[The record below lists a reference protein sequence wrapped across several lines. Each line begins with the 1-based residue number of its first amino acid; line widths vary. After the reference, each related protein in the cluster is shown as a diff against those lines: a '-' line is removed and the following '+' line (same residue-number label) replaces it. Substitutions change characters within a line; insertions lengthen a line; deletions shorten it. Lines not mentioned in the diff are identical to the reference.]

1 MSLVNVS
8 LPYEMAWSLA
18 SELAT
23 AVNEYTATHPV
34 PTEEVPVDNS
44 DVRANSPVPCSW
56 TSEQKTVNDHQTLVL
71 KKEQSSTDDWPE
83 SEEDEDGGVPPGGMS
98 VIPTDPVGWLRAA
111 QDNGKIGKVKLS
123 TR

>member
-34 PTEEVPVDNS
+34 SSEEVPMDHS
-44 DVRANSPVPCSW
+44 DAREDSPIPCSLS
-56 TSEQKTVNDHQTLVL
+56 SEQKTVNGH
-71 KKEQSSTDDWPE
+71 
-83 SEEDEDGGVPPGGMS
+83 
-98 VIPTDPVGWLRAA
+98 
-111 QDNGKIGKVKLS
+111 
-123 TR
+123 